1 MTAISSPPRTL
12 DTARVAV
19 GSGAPFPTTVFQ
31 TARRTALQFLRTPLL
46 LITGTI
52 QGAIYLF
59 MFRYV
64 IGGAIDTG
72 STRYVEFLVPGVLA
86 TVALWNGMGIPAGV
100 AEDGASGVYD
110 RLRSLPIPRAGVM
123 AGRSLADT
131 GLLSWGV
138 LTTTL
143 FSLVI
148 GFRLHGDAAD
158 VLLAFAVLLAAT
170 FAFTWLFISFG
181 LLAQNAQ
188 AAQGLSMLVIPLTFI
203 SSAYVPVHS
212 MPGWMQT
219 VAARQPVTAVANAVR
234 SLMLGG
240 TGPAGIGH
248 TTTYWVVLSLIWCA
262 GIFTVFSAIAIAR
275 FARKR

>member
-1 MTAISSPPRTL
+1 
-12 DTARVAV
+12 
-19 GSGAPFPTTVFQ
+19 
-31 TARRTALQFLRTPLL
+31 LQFLRTPLL

-262 GIFTVFSAIAIAR
+262 GIFIAFAAIAVTR